1 MKNKSLFCTPKSEPR
16 ICSHAFGFVLLAA
29 ALALAFDGCSA
40 KPEADAEPQT
50 IHATNVTLTA
60 EQQQHIHVYRVE
72 PSEFHKTVEVTGTID
87 FDQDQATS
95 VLAPFS
101 GPVSQLVV
109 SLGQQVAAAEPLAKV
124 ASPDFATAIGAYR
137 KTLAAA
143 KAARALADLD
153 QKLLPRHGISQ
164 KEADQ
169 AESDAIG
176 AESDRDA
183 ARQQLVA
190 LQVDPE
196 TIKAIEEGKP
206 AAQAEGI
213 IRAPIA
219 GTVVEKLITPGELLQ
234 AGTTPCFTVADL
246 SRVWVMAHLFAPDL
260 AGIST
265 GDPAQINTGLSTN
278 DLSGTV
284 DNISALVD
292 PDTRS
297 VVVRVVADNPEHLLK
312 KNMYVRVKIQAR
324 QVSKGLL
331 VPVSAIL
338 RDTENLPFV
347 YVAQPDKSFAR
358 QAVTLGARVEEQYEI
373 LSGLKPDDQIVV
385 EGGLFMQFQQNQ

>member
-1 MKNKSLFCTPKSEPR
+1 MAALV
-16 ICSHAFGFVLLAA
+16 IAFG
-29 ALALAFDGCSA
+29 GCSG
-40 KPEADAEPQT
+40 KPDISAEPT
-50 IHATNVTLTA
+50 SANATNVTLTA
-60 EQQQHIHVYRVE
+60 EQQQHIHLYRVE
-72 PSEFHKTVEVTGTID
+72 PLEFHKTAEVTGTVD
-87 FDQDQATS
+87 FDQDQATT

-101 GPVSQLVV
+101 GPVSHLLV
-109 SLGQQVAAAEPLAKV
+109 SLGKQVAAAEPLAKV
-124 ASPDFATAIGAYR
+124 ESPDFATAIGTYR

-143 KAARALADLD
+143 KAARQLADLD
-153 QKLLPRHGISQ
+153 QKLLQRHGVAQ

-169 AESDAIG
+169 AESDAVG

-190 LQVDPE
+190 LQVAPE
-196 TIKAIEEGKP
+196 IIKAIEDGKSTGPVEGF
-206 AAQAEGI
+206 

-219 GTVVEKLITPGELLQ
+219 GTVVEKLITPGQLLQ

-265 GDPAQINTGLSTN
+265 GDPAEINTGLSTN
-278 DLSGTV
+278 DVSGTV

-297 VVVRVVADNPEHLLK
+297 VVVRVVADNSAQLLK

-347 YVAQPDKSFAR
+347 YVVQPDKSFAR
-358 QAVTLGARVEEQYEI
+358 RPVSLGARAEDQYEI
-373 LSGLKPDDQIVV
+373 LSGLKADDQIVV
-385 EGGLFMQFQQNQ
+385 DGALFMQFQQNQ

>member
-1 MKNKSLFCTPKSEPR
+1 MKNKSPFRTPK
-16 ICSHAFGFVLLAA
+16 FVLPAA
-29 ALALAFDGCSA
+29 ALAIALGGCSR
-40 KPEADAEPQT
+40 KPDINAEPT
-50 IHATNVTLTA
+50 TANATNVTLTA
-60 EQQQHIHVYRVE
+60 AQQQHIHIYRVQT
-72 PSEFHKTVEVTGTID
+72 SEFHKTVEVTGTVD

-101 GPVSQLVV
+101 GPVSQLLV
-109 SLGQQVAAAEPLAKV
+109 SLGQQVTTNEPLAKV
-124 ASPDFATAIGAYR
+124 ESPDFATAIGAYR

-143 KAARALADLD
+143 KAARRLADLD
-153 QKLLPRHGISQ
+153 QKLLQRHGVAQ

-190 LQVDPE
+190 LQVAPE

-206 AAQAEGI
+206 VAQVEGI
-213 IRAPIA
+213 IRSPIA
-219 GTVVEKLITPGELLQ
+219 GTVVEKLITPGQLLQ
-234 AGTTPCFTVADL
+234 SGTTPCFTVANL
-246 SRVWVMAHLFAPDL
+246 SRVWVMAHLFASDL

-265 GDPAQINTGLSTN
+265 GDPAEISTDLSTN
-278 DLSGTV
+278 NISGTV

-297 VVVRVVADNPEHLLK
+297 VVVRVVAENPRQLLK
-312 KNMYVRVKIQAR
+312 KNMYVRVKIRAR
-324 QVSKGLL
+324 QASKGLL

-347 YVAQPDKSFAR
+347 YVAQSDHSFAR
-358 QAVTLGARVEEQYEI
+358 QPVTLGPRVDDQYEI

-385 EGGLFMQFQQNQ
+385 EGGLFVQFQQNQ

>member
-1 MKNKSLFCTPKSEPR
+1 MLFRALGSAPF
-16 ICSHAFGFVLLAA
+16 IA
-29 ALALAFDGCSA
+29 ALAVALSGCSG
-40 KPEADAEPQT
+40 KSDAGAESSP
-50 IHATNVTLTA
+50 INATNVTLTA
-60 EQQQHIHVYRVE
+60 DQQKHIHVYRVE
-72 PSEFHKTVEVTGTID
+72 PAEFHKSVEVTGTVD
-87 FDQDQATS
+87 FDQDQATT

-101 GPVSQLVV
+101 GPVSQLLV
-109 SLGQQVAAAEPLAKV
+109 SLGQQVSAAGPLAKV
-124 ASPDFATAIGAYR
+124 ESPDFATAVGTYR
-137 KTLAAA
+137 KNLAAA
-143 KAARALADLD
+143 KAARQLADLD
-153 QKLLPRHGISQ
+153 QKLLLHHSIPQ

-190 LQVDPE
+190 LQVAPE
-196 TIKAIEEGKP
+196 TIKAIEDGKP
-206 AAQAEGI
+206 VAQAEGI

-219 GTVVEKLITPGELLQ
+219 GTVVEKLITPGQLLQ
-234 AGTTPCFTVADL
+234 SGSTPCFTVADL

-265 GDPAQINTGLSTN
+265 GDPAEITTDLSTN
-278 DLSGTV
+278 DVSGTV

-312 KNMYVRVKIQAR
+312 KNMYVRVKIHAR
-324 QVSKGLL
+324 QPSKGLL

-338 RDTENLPFV
+338 RDSENLPFV
-347 YVAQPDKSFAR
+347 YVAQADNSFAR
-358 QAVTLGARVEEQYEI
+358 QPVTLGARIEDQYEI
-373 LSGLKPDDQIVV
+373 TSGLKPDDQIVI